1 MDKKIKNYFGMG
13 ALVSMVILAISSL
26 IFANIYSKSIEP
38 SSYRSF
44 SVSGEGKVVAI
55 PDVAQFTFSVITE
68 GGKDVGALQ
77 QENTQKANRAI
88 ALLKDNGVEDK
99 DIRTAGYSLQPRYQY
114 FSCPAGKNSSAKP
127 CPPPEIIGYSLNQ
140 TVSVK
145 IRDFEKAGEILSG
158 VVQSGVNS
166 VSELSFA
173 IDDKTEIENEQ
184 KKTMRVIDYKTGK
197 PDKHLRGIKNCQD
210 LSSDEC
216 DDYLRQLVAYK
227 LLFDRSV
234 KINKGYKVE
243 SGKLIFIDSSET
255 KDFKTHQAKITDETV
270 KELEGVIK
278 NCWKKINNLEFEKLP
293 EPDDEKCGTKK
304 RQLCDYYDICWG

>member
-1 MDKKIKNYFGMG
+1 MDKKIKNHLGIG

-166 VSELSFA
+166 VSELSFTL
-173 IDDKTEIENEQ
+173 DDKTEIENQARQEAIANAISKAESIAQ
-184 KKTMRVIDYKTGK
+184 AGNFNLGKILSINENENYFPVFNQYKTLEIGESE
-197 PDKHLRGIKNCQD
+197 DFA
-210 LSSDEC
+210 SSAPVIEPGS
-216 DDYLRQLVAYK
+216 QEV
-227 LLFDRSV
+227 SIGV
-234 KINKGYKVE
+234 TINYE
-243 SGKLIFIDSSET
+243 I
-255 KDFKTHQAKITDETV
+255 
-270 KELEGVIK
+270 
-278 NCWKKINNLEFEKLP
+278 
-293 EPDDEKCGTKK
+293 
-304 RQLCDYYDICWG
+304 R

>member
-1 MDKKIKNYFGMG
+1 MDKKIKNHLGIG

-166 VSELSFA
+166 VSELSFT
-173 IDDKTEIENEQ
+173 IDDRMEIENQARQEAIANAISKAESIAQ
-184 KKTMRVIDYKTGK
+184 AGNFNLGKILSINENSFPVFNQYKT
-197 PDKHLRGIKNCQD
+197 LGIGENED
-210 LSSDEC
+210 SASSAPVIEPGS
-216 DDYLRQLVAYK
+216 QEV
-227 LLFDRSV
+227 S
-234 KINKGYKVE
+234 I
-243 SGKLIFIDSSET
+243 
-255 KDFKTHQAKITDETV
+255 
-270 KELEGVIK
+270 GVTISYE
-278 NCWKKINNLEFEKLP
+278 I
-293 EPDDEKCGTKK
+293 
-304 RQLCDYYDICWG
+304 R